1 MKLKQIIKIIFFT
14 LFLNS
19 IFFAASANPNIY
31 TNIKIPDE
39 IKFKLDNSNY
49 NKYLKRGMRAYVD
62 GEIDGS
68 KNIEKKY
75 KKWAEAKIVLEDKEL
90 ISKIRILG
98 DWKDHIE
105 LPLTSLKVKVEE
117 GSFYGITRFNLF
129 LPKTRRSE
137 NEIFWTLMLS
147 YINYPTLF
155 TKMVEVNLNG
165 NIYKAIF
172 QEDASKEF
180 LERNKIT
187 ETPILKKNDFIF
199 YLNEF
204 SHKVY
209 QTNFSSSF
217 VIDNGNFLKNNT
229 SYAIASEAISL
240 ISSDNFKS
248 RIIRGDFFEQIH
260 KKYGQH
266 ALDDI
271 NRKYIYIPYR
281 KMFMP
286 LYYDG
291 MIKFHSTFTNCSR
304 EIDKEVM
311 QEFEVHYKK
320 LSKAKISS
328 IQRCVFK
335 NIYSQHI
342 EYSLNKQNEPF
353 VYNANLPSNFY
364 KPYLEIKNQIIE
376 HLKENKP
383 TNTKSS
389 NGITYI
395 SSLNNKFYKC
405 LKNLDLNKI
414 SSCSVISENEY
425 KKFISESGR
434 SKKVNQFISFPINLG
449 SLDEID
455 KFEILKLNQYE
466 NKKIILDK
474 PIAYIIHNIE
484 TDNKKYEFVFKN
496 HNARLLIS
504 GNLKD
509 STLIFSGEYEKK
521 YFADSKVRYDKNLLT
536 GCTTF
541 LKSNFKNVNIIASNM
556 ICEDAINIKD
566 SNGKL
571 NNVEIFNS
579 AYDAIDIDFSK
590 ILFKKIFVSG
600 SDNDCV
606 DFSFGEYKIENLNAD
621 FCGDKAVSVGEK
633 SKVFINEA
641 KIKNSN
647 TGVASKDSS
656 DTELNNIELKNLK
669 ICLSAYNKKPEFSG
683 AVLKVNNL
691 KCNNY
696 VKKFDIDQYSKIN
709 ISNEN

>member
-14 LFLNS
+14 FFLNF
-19 IFFAASANPNIY
+19 IFSLAYANPDIY
-31 TNIKIPDE
+31 THIQIPDK

-62 GEIDGS
+62 GEVDGS

-75 KKWAEAKIVLEDKEL
+75 KKWAKAKIVLDDKEL
-90 ISKIRILG
+90 TSQIRILG

-105 LPLTSLKVKVEE
+105 LPLTSLKVKVEK

-137 NEIFWTLMLS
+137 NEIFWTLLLS

-172 QEDASKEF
+172 QEDATKEF

-187 ETPILKKNDFIF
+187 ETAILKKNDFIF

-248 RIIRGDFFEQIH
+248 RIIRGDFFEHIH

-291 MIKFHSTFTNCSR
+291 MIKFHSTFTDCSKQ
-304 EIDKEVM
+304 IDQQLM
-311 QEFEVHYKK
+311 QEFEINYKK
-320 LSKAKISS
+320 LSKTKISS

-335 NIYSQHI
+335 NIYSQYI
-342 EYSLNKQNEPF
+342 EYTLNNKKEPF
-353 VYNANLPSNFY
+353 VFNTNLSTNFY
-364 KPYLEIKNQIIE
+364 KPYLEVKNQIIE
-376 HLKENKP
+376 HIKESKP
-383 TNTKSS
+383 QNTNSS
-389 NGITYI
+389 NNIIYI

-405 LKNLDLNKI
+405 LKNIELKKI
-414 SSCSVISENEY
+414 SLCSVIDENEY

-434 SKKVNQFISFPINLG
+434 SKKVNQLISFPINLG
-449 SLDEID
+449 SLDEAD
-455 KFEILKLNQYE
+455 RFETIKLNKNE
-466 NKKIILDK
+466 NQKIILDK
-474 PIAYIIHNIE
+474 PIAYIIHQMK
-484 TDNKKYEFVFKN
+484 TDNKKYEFVFKDR
-496 HNARLLIS
+496 NARLLLNGS
-504 GNLKD
+504 LTD
-509 STLIFSGEYEKK
+509 TTLIFSGEYEKK
-521 YFADSKVRYDKNLLT
+521 YSPDSKIRYDKNLLT

-541 LKSNFKNVNIIASNM
+541 HKSNFKNVNIIASNM
-556 ICEDAINIKD
+556 ICEDAINIKN
-566 SNGKL
+566 SNGEI
-571 NNVEIFNS
+571 NNIEIYNS
-579 AYDAIDIDFSK
+579 KYDAIDVDFSK
-590 ILFKKIFVSG
+590 ILFKKIYI
-600 SDNDCV
+600 SDSKNDCV
-606 DFSFGEYKIENLNAD
+606 DFSFGEYKIENLSAEL
-621 FCGDKAVSVGEK
+621 CGDKAVSVGEK
-633 SKVFINEA
+633 SKVLINEA

-647 TGVASKDSS
+647 TGIASKDSS
-656 DTELNNIELKNLK
+656 DTEVKNIELENLE

-683 AVLKVNNL
+683 AALKVNNFT
-691 KCNNY
+691 CTDY
-696 VKKFDIDQYSKIN
+696 VKKYDTDQYSTIN
-709 ISNEN
+709 VQNEN